1 MSGPKLNAIIS
12 RLPLE
17 TKKVVKKVD
26 NERGHSCVYCAFKAS
41 ATKTLTRHSRLR
53 HFALSAQPPS
63 SCFCPARSCSFSSS
77 SAEVV
82 KAHLTRE
89 HPNPIRVKT
98 IVHENLEDDEANLVD
113 LTEDGGGS
121 GTPSPEENDDWEVLP
136 RSDSD
141 SGTETVRPLSIRKRK
156 LSSTITSK
164 ASGGGGGGDGGG
176 AAGNSQ
182 PLLEVKNCEFDGCNY
197 EYTILKHY
205 RIHCTK
211 KHKKAAEESRVTTGE
226 VCSDPG
232 EFKGTLEFMIL
243 QWIKNKELD

>member
-1 MSGPKLNAIIS
+1 MIRIVNLFTLYLPYFRRQKCLLLYYYCESKSTDMSGPKLNAIIS

-98 IVHENLEDDEANLVD
+98 IVHENLEDEEANLVD

-156 LSSTITSK
+156 LSSTFHK
-164 ASGGGGGGDGGG
+164 
-176 AAGNSQ
+176 
-182 PLLEVKNCEFDGCNY
+182 
-197 EYTILKHY
+197 
-205 RIHCTK
+205 TK
-211 KHKKAAEESRVTTGE
+211 ETRTAKT
-226 VCSDPG
+226 
-232 EFKGTLEFMIL
+232 
-243 QWIKNKELD
+243 